1 MCDYQCT
8 RLQASV
14 LSNCES
20 NRIEKSI
27 RQRESNRIE
36 LFFPES
42 ECSSRHCRRSQPVI
56 SAADASAD
64 FYLLIY
70 LL

>member
-1 MCDYQCT
+1 VT
-8 RLQASV
+8 ISVQASV

-42 ECSSRHCRRSQPVI
+42 ECSSVGMYVP
-56 SAADASAD
+56 
-64 FYLLIY
+64 L
-70 LL
+70 